1 MFKLSKIKSNTLMFH
16 NFHDN
21 QNFLKTPGSLSKI
34 KFEKLIRE
42 LKKKFNILS
51 PDNFFESKK
60 KELKKK
66 IYCSL
71 STMA

>member
-42 LKKKFNILS
+42 SLKKK
-51 PDNFFESKK
+51 
-60 KELKKK
+60 K
-66 IYCSL
+66 I
-71 STMA
+71 

>member
-42 LKKKFNILS
+42 LKKK
-51 PDNFFESKK
+51 
-60 KELKKK
+60 K
-66 IYCSL
+66 I
-71 STMA
+71 